1 MNNLE
6 KQIKKLG
13 FLNPTLIQK
22 EAYKTINNKE
32 SAIFISPTGT
42 GKTHAYLI
50 PIIENL
56 KEDNTLEALI
66 IVPTNEL
73 VIQVGKMIKEMGF
86 LDYKTFSTL
95 EDISRQVK
103 SLNHKQPKIAVI
115 TPGRLHDLV
124 VNENALFAFQVSSLV
139 LDEADMLFDADFMG
153 QLEVVLS
160 QIKGETYIFTA
171 TLKDNLLRWISKYF
185 KMIKKIDLSKEIE
198 LDIDHHLIYHKGT
211 KEQRLLDLMEV
222 INPYLCFIFVSKNE
236 DIDTLFEI
244 LFDKGY
250 NITKLSSK
258 MPLRKRKMIV
268 DEIHALKYQY
278 VLSSDIAS
286 RGMDFKGISHII
298 NYDFPYKTEFYIH
311 RSGRTGRMN
320 MHGNVYLF
328 YEDKDSRKI
337 EQLRKNGINFKE
349 YTIKNKELVSKERK
363 QKGLTENEIAVIRSV
378 KKPTKV
384 KPNYKKKNKA
394 KIKKA
399 LNKVRYG
406 KGNKK

>member
-185 KMIKKIDLSKEIE
+185 KMIKR
-198 LDIDHHLIYHKGT
+198 LIY
-211 KEQRLLDLMEV
+211 
-222 INPYLCFIFVSKNE
+222 
-236 DIDTLFEI
+236 
-244 LFDKGY
+244 
-250 NITKLSSK
+250 
-258 MPLRKRKMIV
+258 
-268 DEIHALKYQY
+268 
-278 VLSSDIAS
+278 
-286 RGMDFKGISHII
+286 
-298 NYDFPYKTEFYIH
+298 
-311 RSGRTGRMN
+311 
-320 MHGNVYLF
+320 
-328 YEDKDSRKI
+328 
-337 EQLRKNGINFKE
+337 
-349 YTIKNKELVSKERK
+349 
-363 QKGLTENEIAVIRSV
+363 QK
-378 KKPTKV
+378 K
-384 KPNYKKKNKA
+384 
-394 KIKKA
+394 
-399 LNKVRYG
+399 
-406 KGNKK
+406 